1 MQIGWLRFLRGI
13 VPPPACFIKEDTMSS
28 WNQQSARNRQEP
40 IRILGRSIVILHK
53 VLKEEDKFRA
63 MRNQEKYGEAANV
76 EPAMAIDLTTVT
88 CIQEDY
94 KYGGTVII
102 DKKTAVIVKE
112 QFADVLDVWVE
123 AQNRMENMQSL

>member
-1 MQIGWLRFLRGI
+1 MN
-13 VPPPACFIKEDTMSS
+13 S
-28 WNQQSARNRQEP
+28 WNTRNRQEP
-40 IRILGRSIVILHK
+40 IRILGHSIVLLHK

-63 MRNQEKYGEAANV
+63 MHKQEKYGEVANT
-76 EPAMAIDLTTVT
+76 EPAMAIALTTVT

-112 QFADVLDVWVE
+112 KFADVLDVWVE
-123 AQNRMENMQSL
+123 VQNRMEHMQSI

>member
-1 MQIGWLRFLRGI
+1 MN
-13 VPPPACFIKEDTMSS
+13 S
-28 WNQQSARNRQEP
+28 WNTRNRQEP
-40 IRILGRSIVILHK
+40 IRILGHSIVLLHK

-112 QFADVLDVWVE
+112 KFADVLDVWVE
-123 AQNRMENMQSL
+123 VQNRMEHMQSI

>member
-1 MQIGWLRFLRGI
+1 MRGI
-13 VPPPACFIKEDTMSS
+13 VPPPACFIKENTMNS
-28 WNQQSARNRQEP
+28 WNTRNRQEP
-40 IRILGRSIVILHK
+40 IRILGHSIVILHK

-63 MRNQEKYGEAANV
+63 MHKQEKYGEVANT
-76 EPAMAIDLTTVT
+76 EPAMAIDLTSVT

-112 QFADVLDVWVE
+112 AFADVLDVWVE
-123 AQNRMENMQSL
+123 AQNRMGM

>member
-1 MQIGWLRFLRGI
+1 
-13 VPPPACFIKEDTMSS
+13 MSS
-28 WNQQSARNRQEP
+28 WKSQTAQKRQEP
-40 IRILGRSIVILHK
+40 IRILGRSIAILHK

-63 MRNQEKYGEAANV
+63 MRNQEKYGEVANM
-76 EPAMAIDLTTVT
+76 EPAMAIDLTSVT

-123 AQNRMENMQSL
+123 AQNRMGM

>member
-1 MQIGWLRFLRGI
+1 MQIGWLRCLRGI
-13 VPPPACFIKEDTMSS
+13 VPPLACFIKEDTMNS
-28 WNQQSARNRQEP
+28 WNTRNRQEP
-40 IRILGRSIVILHK
+40 IRILGHSIVILHK

-63 MRNQEKYGEAANV
+63 MHKQEKYGEVANT
-76 EPAMAIDLTTVT
+76 EPSMAIDLTTVT

-112 QFADVLDVWVE
+112 KFADVLDVWVE
-123 AQNRMENMQSL
+123 VQNRMEHMQSI

>member
-1 MQIGWLRFLRGI
+1 
-13 VPPPACFIKEDTMSS
+13 MSS
-28 WNQQSARNRQEP
+28 WNQQAARNRQEP

-76 EPAMAIDLTTVT
+76 EPAMAIDLKTVT

-112 QFADVLDVWVE
+112 KFADVLDVWVE
-123 AQNRMENMQSL
+123 VQNRMEHMQSI